1 MTASTVLDFMIA
13 IGTLAVILLVPRK
26 MRFSEAMKYFTV
38 QSNLLCATVSL
49 VCAVWVLFRPEPGW
63 LLVVKYAATCAVAV
77 TFVTV
82 FCYLGP
88 RFRNW
93 DFLLSG
99 ANLWMHLI
107 CPLIAIASLLLRA
120 PVQFPFAVT
129 FAGLAPVVLYG
140 FLYVKKVILDP
151 PARRWEDLYG
161 FTKGVNWKLRLTAML
176 ALSLAVGAALRLLL
190 KVLG

>member
-1 MTASTVLDFMIA
+1 MTASTILDFIIA
-13 IGTLAVILLVPRK
+13 IGTVAVIVLIPRE
-26 MRFSEAMKYFTV
+26 MQFSEAMKYFTV
-38 QSNLLCATVSL
+38 QSNLLCAMVSL
-49 VCAVWVLFRPEPGW
+49 VCAVWSLFRPEPGW
-63 LLVVKYAATCAVAV
+63 LLIVKYAATCAVTI

-107 CPLIAIASLLLRA
+107 CPLITIASLLLRV

-140 FLYVKKVILDP
+140 LLYVKKVILDP

-161 FTKGVNWKLRLTAML
+161 FTKGVNWKLSLTAML
-176 ALSLAVGAALRLLL
+176 ALSFAVGTALRFLLR
-190 KVLG
+190 VLG